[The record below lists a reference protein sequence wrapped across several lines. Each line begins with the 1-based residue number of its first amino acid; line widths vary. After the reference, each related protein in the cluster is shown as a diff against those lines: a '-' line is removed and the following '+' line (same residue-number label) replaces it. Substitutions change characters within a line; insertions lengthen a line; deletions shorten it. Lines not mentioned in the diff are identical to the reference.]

1 MAADQELKTPDEE
14 VELLDYLEEQ
24 DETADEQIAIGILE
38 KDDRVLMVE
47 RPVDAKEF
55 GGMAAFPGGKVRPNE
70 NPWDACER
78 IMHRET
84 GLDVDVMRKIDEILQ
99 TIERN
104 DGKTRNLLLHIFIVE
119 EDDDYPR
126 RHSFRSFWNDDDKL
140 DHLDIVPSNLSIFE
154 RIYQRG
160 ETGPFVSVIEQD
172 EHGDY
177 RQTTFDSIEDR

>member
-1 MAADQELKTPDEE
+1 MTDNQKLQTPDEE
-14 VELLDYLEEQ
+14 VELLDYLDQ
-24 DETADEQIAIGILE
+24 HDETADEHIAIGILE
-38 KDDRVLMVE
+38 QNDRVLMVE

-55 GGMAAFPGGKVRPNE
+55 GGMAAFPGGKVRE
-70 NPWDACER
+70 DEHPWDACER

-84 GLDVDVMRKIDEILQ
+84 GLDVDVMRKIEEILQ
-99 TIERN
+99 TIERI
-104 DGKTRNLLLHIFIVE
+104 DGETRQLLLHIFLVE

-154 RIYQRG
+154 RIYQQG
-160 ETGPFVSVIEQD
+160 EQGPFVSVIEQD

-177 RQTTFDSIEDR
+177 RQTIFDRADNL